1 MTQKKLQKGSSWES
15 ADLNN
20 DGVVNALDASM
31 AAEMSQ
37 EDFASMMGFEFSNPY
52 SDFGEYFQDLTQQY
66 GQQWADTLSQ
76 ENLQQLEYDFMGG
89 NLMNQPD
96 YSSQYSQQAFLDNLQ
111 QYIAPSPFA
120 PQEFTGGGGQ
130 AGQAARRLYY
140 PGTSGGFASVG
151 SGIGGGQ
158 SMDELLKRFQG

>member
-1 MTQKKLQKGSSWES
+1 MAAGF
-15 ADLNN
+15 DVNN

-31 AAEMSQ
+31 AAEMSAT
-37 EDFASMMGFEFSNPY
+37 DPF
-52 SDFGEYFQDLTQQY
+52 
-66 GQQWADTLSQ
+66 
-76 ENLQQLEYDFMGG
+76 FMGDY
-89 NLMNQPD
+89 QPD
-96 YSSQYSQQAFLDNLQ
+96 MQDYLEQFFNIPPGSIDISPSSQYSSWQDWAEQTGNQELYEDFLSQTGQAGIDAYGSQSQQAFLDNLM

-130 AGQAARRLYY
+130 AGQAAKRLYY
-140 PGTSGGFASVG
+140 PGTSGGFASIG